1 MSVLGFI
8 CAVIVTG
15 LAYMVPQRWGL
26 VPLLIGATCVPHS
39 QELELGTLH
48 FGVVRLVVLA
58 GLLRVIVKREHIDGG
73 LHVLDRLMIV
83 WGIWYVASSVFH
95 TDNSTLTRFGEIYTD
110 LGIYF
115 LARVFLRDHTDIVRL
130 FKIVCWL
137 IVPVALFMLEER
149 MTGHNL
155 FSTLFGESQG
165 TEYRHGHYRAH
176 GPFAIAITAGTVGAV
191 CLPMALYFWHGERK
205 VALAG
210 LFGAGGIVYASGASG
225 PVMTAISVLGALTL
239 WKIRDRLRAIRWLVL
254 FILIVLNLVMSDPV
268 YFLIARIDITGG
280 STGYYRAALIQAAIR
295 HFNEWWLIG
304 TDYTKDWLL
313 GGGGV
318 ASPNHTDITNH
329 FIAMGIA
336 GGLLLMLLFMGVL
349 YAAFS
354 LIGRVLKL
362 DRVSSASDPFLAWT
376 LGSILFAHAVTF
388 LSVSYFDVANIA
400 YFYLLLGTIGAVYA
414 AALEETSLRLDDEQ
428 VDLEPEPQA
437 VTADSKS

>member
-1 MSVLGFI
+1 VF
-8 CAVIVTG
+8 V
-15 LAYMVPQRWGL
+15 R
-26 VPLLIGATCVPHS
+26 H
-39 QELELGTLH
+39 ELYKGW
-48 FGVVRLVVLA
+48 F
-58 GLLRVIVKREHIDGG
+58 
-73 LHVLDRLMIV
+73 
-83 WGIWYVASSVFH
+83 
-95 TDNSTLTRFGEIYTD
+95 
-110 LGIYF
+110 
-115 LARVFLRDHTDIVRL
+115 
-130 FKIVCWL
+130 
-137 IVPVALFMLEER
+137 
-149 MTGHNL
+149 
-155 FSTLFGESQG
+155 
-165 TEYRHGHYRAH
+165 
-176 GPFAIAITAGTVGAV
+176 
-191 CLPMALYFWHGERK
+191 
-205 VALAG
+205 
-210 LFGAGGIVYASGASG
+210 
-225 PVMTAISVLGALTL
+225 
-239 WKIRDRLRAIRWLVL
+239 
-254 FILIVLNLVMSDPV
+254 
-268 YFLIARIDITGG
+268 
-280 STGYYRAALIQAAIR
+280 
-295 HFNEWWLIG
+295 
-304 TDYTKDWLL
+304 L

>member
-8 CAVIVTG
+8 CAVIVPS

-26 VPLLIGATCVPHS
+26 VPLLIGATCVPRS

-58 GLLRVIVKREHIDGG
+58 GLLRVIVKREHIVGS

-83 WGIWYVASSVFH
+83 WGIWYVGSSVFH
-95 TDNSTLTRFGEIYTD
+95 TDNSKLTRFGEIYTD

-130 FKIVCWL
+130 FKIVGWL
-137 IVPVALFMLEER
+137 MVPVALFMLEER

-165 TEYRHGHYRAH
+165 TEYRYGHYRAH

-254 FILIVLNLVMSDPV
+254 FILIALDLVMNDPV
-268 YFLIARIDITGG
+268 YFLLGRIDITGG
-280 STGYYRAALIQAAIR
+280 STGYYRAALIQAAIQ

-313 GGGGV
+313 GGGV
-318 ASPNHTDITNH
+318 ENPNHTDLTNH
-329 FIAMGIA
+329 YIAMGVA

-349 YAAFS
+349 YSAFV

-362 DRVSSASDPFLAWT
+362 DRVSGGGDPYLVWI
-376 LGSILFAHAVTF
+376 LGSILFGHAATF
-388 LSVSYFDVANIA
+388 ISVSYFDVANNC
-400 YFYLLLGTIGAVYA
+400 YLYLVLGTIGTVYA
-414 AALEETSLRLDDEQ
+414 AALVEASLRLDNKQANLNPD
-428 VDLEPEPQA
+428 PEV
-437 VTADSKS
+437 VTTD